1 MFLGNK
7 PMKVSAEYI
16 IVKGE
21 GGICAGR
28 GGDICKFV
36 DT

>member
-1 MFLGNK
+1 
-7 PMKVSAEYI
+7 MKVSAEYI

-21 GGICAGR
+21 GGVCVGR

-36 DT
+36 NTY